1 MIVRHPVL
9 LVPALTV
16 FVLAGCNTRGPAPA
30 PVENQAA
37 PVVPPP
43 QFEAQ
48 LKSLENENAALK
60 ASLDQA
66 RKLLDESKGGDL
78 ASEAK
83 AISGGDIEGFERTA
97 GGGVAL
103 PEDFAFA
110 KGSASLNEAG
120 EKAVARLAARLNEG
134 DNANAAITVTGHT
147 DSSPV
152 SRPATKEKYVDN
164 WGLSAARSAAV
175 VRALEKN
182 NVDPRRLH
190 GSFRGEHQP
199 RIAVAASDKDE
210 KHADDH
216 AANRRVEIYL
226 GK

>member
-1 MIVRHPVL
+1 MNARLALL
-9 LVPALTV
+9 LVPALA
-16 FVLAGCNTRGPAPA
+16 VLTMSGCDTRSKKVQSEAAGPAANPA
-30 PVENQAA
+30 AESRIKQLEDDN
-37 PVVPPP
+37 
-43 QFEAQ
+43 AQ
-48 LKSLENENAALK
+48 L
-60 ASLDQA
+60 QA
-66 RKLLDESKGGDL
+66 RLDEARKRLEEGQGGDL
-78 ASEAK
+78 GSDVK
-83 AISGGDIEGFERTA
+83 TISGGAIEGFEPTA
-97 GGGVAL
+97 AGGVAL
-103 PEDFAFA
+103 PDDFAFA

-134 DNANAAITVTGHT
+134 DNAGAAITVVGHT

-152 SRPATKEKYVDN
+152 SRPATKEKFGDN

-182 NVDPRRLH
+182 NIDPKRLL

-199 RIAVAASDKDE
+199 RVAVAASDKSE

-226 GK
+226 AK